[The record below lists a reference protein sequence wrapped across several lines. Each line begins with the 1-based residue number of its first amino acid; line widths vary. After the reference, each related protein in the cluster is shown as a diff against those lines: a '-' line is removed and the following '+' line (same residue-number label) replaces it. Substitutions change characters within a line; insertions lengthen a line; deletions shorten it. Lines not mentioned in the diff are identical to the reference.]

1 LPTLK
6 EILKQIHLLEIK
18 SKRLSNHVFAGEYH
32 SAFKG
37 RVMSF
42 KEVREYAPG
51 DDIRFID
58 WNVSA
63 RFGHPFSKVFEEER
77 SLTLML
83 LLDMSASNTIAAS
96 GSKSKRELMTE
107 IAAVLAFSALGNND
121 KVGAILFTGKVE
133 LFVPPSKGKEHVL
146 FLLRKILSHESSD
159 KGTNLEPP
167 LKLLQQT
174 MKHTTISFL
183 LSDFHT
189 EHFDKAMKATA
200 VRHDCVAIQLF
211 EKADIALPKNTLLP
225 LQDAETGEVIWM
237 DTHAAGFAAEWQ
249 QRFTQQTLEW
259 KETILHCG
267 WDYLR
272 FRTDHDFVPVL
283 QQFFL
288 KRIKRSNS

>member
-1 LPTLK
+1 LPSLK

-37 RVMSF
+37 RGMSF

-83 LLDMSASNTIAAS
+83 LLDMSASNTIAS
-96 GSKSKRELMTE
+96 GRKSKRELMTE

-133 LFVPPSKGKEHVL
+133 LFVPPAKGKEHVL

-159 KGTNLEPP
+159 KSTNLEPP

-183 LSDFHT
+183 LSDFYT
-189 EHFDKAMKATA
+189 DNFEKAMKSTA

-211 EKADIALPKNTLLP
+211 EQADLSLPKKTLLP
-225 LQDAETGEVIWM
+225 LRDTETGEVIWM
-237 DTHAAGFAAEWQ
+237 DTHSNGFEAAWQ
-249 QRFTQQTLEW
+249 QRFTQQILQW

-288 KRIKRSNS
+288 KRIKRSNP